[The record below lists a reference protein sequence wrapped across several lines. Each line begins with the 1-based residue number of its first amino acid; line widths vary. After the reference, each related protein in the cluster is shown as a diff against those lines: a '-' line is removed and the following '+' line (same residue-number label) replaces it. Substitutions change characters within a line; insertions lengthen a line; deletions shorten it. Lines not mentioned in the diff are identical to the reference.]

1 MTQNELENILDVMES
16 KKPKGIGVRSLSTL
30 TGIDPQSLRKYLI
43 KNNDYFV
50 QLPESKTFTV
60 NRYGKF
66 KGSHSE
72 MLSFH
77 KQSLTN
83 KSSSNFVLYFIIAVA
98 ATTSITFAVSN
109 AT

>member
-1 MTQNELENILDVMES
+1 MTQNELENILNVMES
-16 KKPKGIGVRSLSTL
+16 KKPKGIGVHSLSTH
-30 TGIDPQSLRKYLI
+30 TGIDPQTLRKYLM

-60 NRYGKF
+60 NSYGKF

-72 MLSFH
+72 ILSFH
-77 KQSLTN
+77 EHASTK
-83 KSSSNFVLYFIIAVA
+83 KPSSNFVLYFIIAVA
-98 ATTSITFAVSN
+98 ATTSITFVVFN